1 MPDLGW
7 DIAETKLL
15 QETQGNNNTHMT
27 LILQT
32 VVTINIML
40 ATFLEHIAA
49 CAMKIPKL
57 KEKIAQAVKSTLEG
71 PVLLKKQV
79 HTGQEG
85 LSTSSSRQMEHPVM
99 RSDFHHLSL
108 QHSPA

>member
-7 DIAETKLL
+7 DIAETQLL
-15 QETQGNNNTHMT
+15 QETQGNNDTHMT

-32 VVTINIML
+32 LITITIML

-57 KEKIAQAVKSTLEG
+57 AEKIAQAVKKYDHKS
-71 PVLLKKQV
+71 Q
-79 HTGQEG
+79 
-85 LSTSSSRQMEHPVM
+85 S
-99 RSDFHHLSL
+99 
-108 QHSPA
+108 